1 MNKSPTGKILALLV
15 VLIGAAIV
23 VTGLLP
29 ARPAAGYD
37 LPAFGK
43 IPVQFGTRVLPIDS
57 VARNV
62 LRLFSGRT
70 GLLVPK
76 PGSINPEDKI
86 SLEALPWFLDVAFR
100 PEQAARVPVFE
111 IDHDDV
117 LALIGQKQKG
127 SQRFSFAELSA
138 HFDDIEKAA
147 DAADKKAQ
155 MDEPLSLF
163 ESEVSRLRQ
172 NLQLFQRITMSFVT
186 PGTTPAQDWQT
197 WQASLKPGKAAAA
210 AKTAGQPTDDTLL
223 NAFAMQAQLYKNL
236 ENFAIVGI
244 IPPEGTEPKWLNIG
258 LGAKLALKTDKVSPI
273 LLHYADM
280 GEALRRDDATAF
292 NAAVAAQREELAA
305 PAAANKIGFE
315 TFMNRLMPYF
325 RGSFL
330 YVLAF
335 FCACGSW
342 MVWGPELRRAAVWL
356 VVFAVALQTLGL
368 FARVYLT
375 GFGVV
380 TSLYSAML
388 FNGWIAVMAGLI
400 IELWR
405 KNSVGIAAAAF
416 VGFATLVV
424 ANLLPFNG
432 DDLELPRAVLATNFW
447 LWTHVTSINIGC
459 GGMFVAGALGAGY
472 LLARAFSKGLSPER
486 GKEIARLVYG
496 TTCFATLFSFV
507 GTMLGGIWADQ
518 SWGRF
523 WGWDPKEN
531 GALMIVL
538 WCAVCLHARWGK
550 LVSERTQMVL
560 AVGGNIVTAWTLFGV
575 NLLNV
580 GLHSYG
586 FVHGIFYAL
595 MTFWIS
601 QLLIIA
607 LAFLPPRFWSAK
619 QGAVATQAQS

>member
-1 MNKSPTGKILALLV
+1 MNKMSTAKLVSLLV
-15 VLIGAAIV
+15 ILVGAAIV

-29 ARPAAGYD
+29 PRPAAGYD
-37 LPAFGK
+37 LAAFGK
-43 IPVQFGTRVLPIDS
+43 IPVQFSTRVLPIDS
-57 VARNV
+57 VARNA

-70 GLLVPK
+70 SLLVPK
-76 PGSINPEDKI
+76 PGSPEEKV
-86 SLEALPWFLDVAFR
+86 SLEALPWFLDTAFR
-100 PEQAARVPVFE
+100 PEQAARAPVFS
-111 IDHDDV
+111 IVNDDV
-117 LALIGQKQKG
+117 LGLIGEKQKG
-127 SQRFSFAELSA
+127 SQRFSFEELSA

-147 DAADKKAQ
+147 DAADKKSQ
-155 MDEPLSLF
+155 MGEPLSLF
-163 ESEVSRLRQ
+163 ESEVARLRG

-186 PGTTPAQDWQT
+186 PGTTPAKDLKEWQT
-197 WQASLKPGKAAAA
+197 SLKPGMAAVNAKAEGRPVDE
-210 AKTAGQPTDDTLL
+210 TAL
-223 NAFAMQAQLYKNL
+223 NAFAMQVQLYRNL
-236 ENFAIVGI
+236 GNFAVVGV
-244 IPPEGTEPKWLNIG
+244 IPAASADEKWLNIG
-258 LGAKLALKTDKVSPI
+258 QGAQLASKTDTVSPI
-273 LLHYADM
+273 LYHYAEM
-280 GEALRRDDATAF
+280 GEALRRDDAVAF
-292 NAAVAAQREELAA
+292 NAAVAAQQQELAG

-315 TFMNRLMPYF
+315 VFMNRLEPYF
-325 RGSFL
+325 RGAFL

-335 FCACGSW
+335 LCACISW
-342 MVWGPELRRAAVWL
+342 VAWGPELRRAAVWL

-388 FNGWIAVMAGLI
+388 FNGWIAVVAGLI

-405 KNSVGIAAAAF
+405 KNSVGVAAAAF
-416 VGFATLVV
+416 VGFATLIV
-424 ANLLPFNG
+424 AHSLPFNG

-472 LLARAFSKGLSPER
+472 LLARTFSKGLTPER
-486 GKEIARLVYG
+486 GREISRLTYG
-496 TTCFATLFSFV
+496 ITCFATLFSFV

-531 GALMIVL
+531 GALLIVL

-550 LVSERTQMVL
+550 LVSERTQMAL
-560 AVGGNIVTAWTLFGV
+560 AVGGNIVTSWTLFGV

-580 GLHSYG
+580 GLHTYG
-586 FVHGIFYAL
+586 FMQGTFYAL
-595 MTFWIS
+595 TAFWAS
-601 QLLIIA
+601 QALIIV

-619 QGAVATQAQS
+619 SVVQTQTSASR